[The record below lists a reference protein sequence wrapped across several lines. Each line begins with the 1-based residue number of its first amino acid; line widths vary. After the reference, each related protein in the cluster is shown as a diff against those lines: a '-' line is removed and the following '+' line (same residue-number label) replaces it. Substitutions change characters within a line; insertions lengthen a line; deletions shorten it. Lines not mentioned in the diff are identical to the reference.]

1 MRVAYIDYV
10 LEPDKPGTTGLSDLV
25 WDMAG
30 RISEL
35 GDDVHVIGPYTV
47 PEQPHPGPTVHRFR
61 IPPIG
66 YRNIAGHILIVLAA
80 MRELRRIGP
89 VDVVHVPEYLTAALQ
104 STFGETPVVLT
115 EPGNIFD
122 RVKNGNPYDPVTT
135 VVFKA
140 AARAAAK
147 RCARLVATSAYM
159 AETWTDTGFT
169 PDRICR
175 IPLGIDTKVFRRVE
189 NARVQLGLD
198 AEAPI
203 VLYAA
208 RLSREN
214 GVDLALDAFARVL
227 QSVPAAQLHVL
238 GDGPERDRLREQ
250 ARDLSIADQVRWH
263 GWVDLKLLPAY
274 YSAADVFPFSG
285 RSGGT
290 PRVLIQAMACGAP
303 VIGSAIGGITDHVE
317 HEKTGLLIPPG
328 DSDALAAALERL
340 LRDHDLRFRL
350 GQAGETYAREQVDWD
365 VLARRIRD
373 EVYAPLVDR

>member
-1 MRVAYIDYV
+1 MR
-10 LEPDKPGTTGLSDLV
+10 
-25 WDMAG
+25 
-30 RISEL
+30 
-35 GDDVHVIGPYTV
+35 
-47 PEQPHPGPTVHRFR
+47 Q
-61 IPPIG
+61 
-66 YRNIAGHILIVLAA
+66 
-80 MRELRRIGP
+80 LRHMGP
-89 VDVVHVPEYLTAALQ
+89 VDVIHVPEYLTAAFQ
-104 STFGETPVVLT
+104 STFGTTPVVLT

-122 RVKNGNPYDPVTT
+122 RVKNGNPYDPATT

-147 RCARLVATSAYM
+147 RCARLIATSAYM
-159 AETWTDTGFT
+159 ADTWRETGFT

-175 IPLGIDTKVFRRVE
+175 IPLGIDTKTFRRVQ
-189 NARVQLGLD
+189 NARALLRLD

-214 GVDLALDAFARVL
+214 GVDIALEAFARML
-227 QSVPAAQLHVL
+227 SSVPAAQLHML

-250 ARDLSIADQVRWH
+250 AQQLGIASQVTWH
-263 GWVDLKLLPAY
+263 GWVDLNLLPAY

-317 HEKTGLLIPPG
+317 HEKTGLLVPAG
-328 DSDALAAALERL
+328 DSAALAAALERL
-340 LRDHDLRFRL
+340 LTDHELRFRL
-350 GQAGETYAREQVDWD
+350 AQAGEAYAREQVDWD

-373 EVYAPLVDR
+373 EVYAPLARSAA

>member
-1 MRVAYIDYV
+1 MRQ
-10 LEPDKPGTTGLSDLV
+10 LRHMGT
-25 WDMAG
+25 
-30 RISEL
+30 
-35 GDDVHVIGPYTV
+35 
-47 PEQPHPGPTVHRFR
+47 
-61 IPPIG
+61 
-66 YRNIAGHILIVLAA
+66 
-80 MRELRRIGP
+80 

-104 STFGETPVVLT
+104 STFGAAPVVLT

-122 RVKNGNPYDPVTT
+122 RVKNGNPYDPATT

-147 RCARLVATSAYM
+147 RCARLIATSAYM
-159 AETWTDTGFT
+159 ADTWRETGFT

-175 IPLGIDTKVFRRVE
+175 IPLGIDTKTFRRVQ
-189 NARVQLGLD
+189 NARALLRLD

-214 GVDLALDAFARVL
+214 GVDIALEAFARML
-227 QSVPAAQLHVL
+227 SSVPAAQLHML

-250 ARDLSIADQVRWH
+250 AQQLGIASQVTWH
-263 GWVDLKLLPAY
+263 GWVDLNLLPAY

-317 HEKTGLLIPPG
+317 HEKTGLLVPAG
-328 DSDALAAALERL
+328 DSAALAAALERL
-340 LRDHDLRFRL
+340 LTDHELRFRL
-350 GQAGETYAREQVDWD
+350 AQAGEAYAREQVDWD

-373 EVYAPLVDR
+373 EVYAPLARSAA